1 MGVNK
6 QVKSL
11 GYLSSRYLQITQQTS
26 AGHKGIPVFI
36 RPDMRQWP
44 KPSGGGWAWGCGCGR
59 HTQDT
64 LSSFGQW
71 FWEVDSRSSVW
82 AKHLFS
88 HKADA

>member
-36 RPDMRQWP
+36 R
-44 KPSGGGWAWGCGCGR
+44 R
-59 HTQDT
+59 HLGTKFIDARRKKHK
-64 LSSFGQW
+64 LIYVKW
-71 FWEVDSRSSVW
+71 F
-82 AKHLFS
+82 
-88 HKADA
+88 